1 MSSDPNEASDL
12 GQEARAALH
21 QLRDGIRRAR
31 KIVREA
37 KQAIGQ
43 TPPEGALLPS
53 EPSETLKED
62 SPVIRA
68 D

>member
-1 MSSDPNEASDL
+1 MSSDPEEASDL
-12 GQEARAALH
+12 GPEASEALH

-37 KQAIGQ
+37 RQAIRR
-43 TPPEGALLPS
+43 PAPEGALLPS
-53 EPSETLKED
+53 D
-62 SPVIRA
+62 SPGAPEQTNPVIRA